1 MFCIFAGCCIVKDRT
16 RLRRRGKC
24 GRSKSVTNTDINN
37 GVDGR
42 RNGRRDAE
50 VSDVATIGLQVRD
63 LRRTADCGAALASK
77 SGNFLA
83 YFIVRELRTAIWTS
97 FKVALIQIRAANTMR
112 RKKTRKGR
120 TKKTRQSNVNERRR
134 KHEFRRGRNGEEEG
148 SGIMVGK
155 RRDTFFFN
163 RIIGH
168 GEEVFMTTTSTEIRN
183 VMLLDRITSDWCRN

>member
-1 MFCIFAGCCIVKDRT
+1 M
-16 RLRRRGKC
+16 
-24 GRSKSVTNTDINN
+24 SKSVTNTDINN

-50 VSDVATIGLQVRD
+50 VSDVATISLKVRD

-77 SGNFLA
+77 IGDLLA

-97 FKVALIQIRAANTMR
+97 FKVALIQIRAANTMS

-120 TKKTRQSNVNERRR
+120 TQKTRQSNVNERRR

-155 RRDTFFFN
+155 RR
-163 RIIGH
+163 
-168 GEEVFMTTTSTEIRN
+168 
-183 VMLLDRITSDWCRN
+183 